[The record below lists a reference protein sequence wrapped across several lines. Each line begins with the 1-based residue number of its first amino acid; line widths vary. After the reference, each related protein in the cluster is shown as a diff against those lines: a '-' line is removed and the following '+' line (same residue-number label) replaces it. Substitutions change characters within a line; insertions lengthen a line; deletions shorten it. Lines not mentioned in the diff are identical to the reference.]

1 MLEPTTMLYSESKNY
16 ISDVDDVFVRTD
28 LNYKYNVE
36 KSMAE
41 EFLDIYSFNPILE
54 APLLKKDEL

>member
-1 MLEPTTMLYSESKNY
+1 MPYLDSQNN

-28 LNYKYNVE
+28 LIYKYNVE
-36 KSMAE
+36 NSVAE

-54 APLLKKDEL
+54 ASILKKDEL